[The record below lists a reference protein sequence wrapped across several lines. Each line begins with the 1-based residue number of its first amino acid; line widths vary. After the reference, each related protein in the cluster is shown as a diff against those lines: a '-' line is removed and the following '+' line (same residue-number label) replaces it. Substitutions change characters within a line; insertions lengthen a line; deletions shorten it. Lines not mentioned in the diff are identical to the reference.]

1 MSRKLL
7 RLAVFAFA
15 AASTLPVP
23 STAQAPAQPAEAAQQ
38 PRGPTISAL
47 PDAAADA
54 QIAARIRGIFQEIDG
69 LEAVDSRV
77 AAGVVTLDGS
87 VPSGELA
94 ENAIAIAS
102 RVAGVV
108 TVQDRMSRDLD
119 LDTNLT
125 PAIAQF
131 RDDIRSGLRALPLI
145 GVALAIGTAIA
156 LLGYLVAS
164 RKRFERPLLADLS
177 RLDEHVIADS

>member
-54 QIAARIRGIFQEIDG
+54 QIAARIRGIFQEID
-69 LEAVDSRV
+69 AVDSRV